1 MWFIPLKNKARHAAG
16 KSVFCAEIPEL
27 FLFTGRDAWSVL
39 RRECVL

>member
-1 MWFIPLKNKARHAAG
+1 MFIALKNKAGHAAG

-27 FLFTGRDAWSVL
+27 FLFTGGDTWSIL